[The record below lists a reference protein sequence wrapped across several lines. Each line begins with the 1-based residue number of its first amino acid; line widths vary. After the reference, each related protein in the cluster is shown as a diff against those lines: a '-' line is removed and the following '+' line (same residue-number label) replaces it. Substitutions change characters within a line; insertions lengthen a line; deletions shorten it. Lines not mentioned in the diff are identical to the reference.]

1 MGTKERKERE
11 RKRRKDQILNAAISL
26 IEEQGFEKTTMDEIA
41 DRAELSKGTLYL
53 YFKDKSTLHHA
64 IKKRGLSSLH
74 THFLEII
81 QEDKKGAELVKNM
94 MTTFLEF
101 ITEHASFTQAMMIYE
116 QSNKSQP
123 NEHQVVEDCRHLKNE
138 LLMLIVRS
146 IQIGIQD
153 GSIKTE
159 MAPKVIALMIGAQ
172 MNGMLQFYLSD
183 PNEKVHSIL
192 SEHELTMPELMEQ
205 YLDIQFNAKSDN

>member
-1 MGTKERKERE
+1 MGTKERKQRE

-26 IEEQGFEKTTMDEIA
+26 IEEKGFEKTTMDEIA

-64 IKKRGLSSLH
+64 IKKRGLSRLH
-74 THFLEII
+74 TYFLEII
-81 QEDKKGAELVKNM
+81 QEDRKGAELVKKM
-94 MTTFLEF
+94 MKTFLEF
-101 ITEHASFTQAMMIYE
+101 LTEHATFTRAMMIYE
-116 QSNKSQP
+116 QANKTELS
-123 NEHQVVEDCRHLKNE
+123 EHPVVEDCHHLQNE
-138 LLMLIVRS
+138 LLMIIVRS

-159 MAPKVIALMIGAQ
+159 IPPKIIALMIGAQ

-183 PNEKVHSIL
+183 PNEKVQNIL
-192 SEHELTMPELMEQ
+192 TEHELTMPELMEQ
-205 YLDIQFNAKSDN
+205 YLDIQFNAKTD